1 MTISQFTNELL
12 DKVLNEL
19 KKKQNM
25 NKIENN
31 LVEPLIRYTFKRL
44 YPYIVL
50 SASIFLLTFIFC
62 ILILVLLIK
71 ELRSRN

>member
-1 MTISQFTNELL
+1 MNIPNFAKNLIE
-12 DKVLNEL
+12 KVIVEVN
-19 KKKQNM
+19 KKNNKE
-25 NKIENN
+25 KIER
-31 LVEPLIRYTFKRL
+31 EIIDPLIYYTFKRL

>member
-1 MTISQFTNELL
+1 MNIPNFAKNIIE
-12 DKVLNEL
+12 KVIVEVN
-19 KKKQNM
+19 KKDNKE
-25 NKIENN
+25 KIERKIID
-31 LVEPLIRYTFKRL
+31 PLIYYTFKRL

-71 ELRSRN
+71 ELRNRN

>member
-1 MTISQFTNELL
+1 MNIPNFAKNIIE
-12 DKVLNEL
+12 KVIVEVN
-19 KKKQNM
+19 KKDNKE
-25 NKIENN
+25 KIERKIID
-31 LVEPLIRYTFKRL
+31 PLIYYTFKRL

>member
-1 MTISQFTNELL
+1 MNIPNFAKNLIE
-12 DKVLNEL
+12 KVIVEVN
-19 KKKQNM
+19 KKKNKE
-25 NKIENN
+25 KIER
-31 LVEPLIRYTFKRL
+31 EIIDPLIYYTFKRL